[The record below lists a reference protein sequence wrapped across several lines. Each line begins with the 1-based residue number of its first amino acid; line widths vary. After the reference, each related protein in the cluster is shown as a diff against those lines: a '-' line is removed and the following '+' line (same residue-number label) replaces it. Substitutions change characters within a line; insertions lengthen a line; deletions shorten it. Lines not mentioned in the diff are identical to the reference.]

1 MFRVKFYILI
11 VLVSSVCLICFFSK
25 LFLAINTYK
34 TFWLEPPVS
43 LSSNASDPRTCLDV
57 EHTWLCADSV
67 LRDYW
72 SNVGLWQ
79 VINIQNVLVCINM
92 SVYTIHWPYLY
103 QYQCYVCM
111 DIEHKWLVRARIPH
125 NADIISEIIPHN
137 HCNYAPSTTINSV
150 ARQIQDIVHRGHWLR
165 KISFEESFF
174 LAVGWLYLSQTVNVL
189 ILNLS
194 FLSAKQQYV
203 TLCLATYLHTH
214 TFICMHGS
222 KSFYNLSKIRMDSKI
237 YKR

>member
-1 MFRVKFYILI
+1 M
-11 VLVSSVCLICFFSK
+11 
-25 LFLAINTYK
+25 
-34 TFWLEPPVS
+34 
-43 LSSNASDPRTCLDV
+43 DV

-150 ARQIQDIVHRGHWLR
+150 ARQIQDIVHRGHWRR

-174 LAVGWLYLSQTVNVL
+174 LAVGWLYLSQTANVL

-194 FLSAKQQYV
+194 FFASK
-203 TLCLATYLHTH
+203 AT
-214 TFICMHGS
+214 ICNFVFS
-222 KSFYNLSKIRMDSKI
+222 YI
-237 YKR
+237 

>member
-1 MFRVKFYILI
+1 M
-11 VLVSSVCLICFFSK
+11 
-25 LFLAINTYK
+25 
-34 TFWLEPPVS
+34 
-43 LSSNASDPRTCLDV
+43 DV

-150 ARQIQDIVHRGHWLR
+150 ARQIQDIVHRGHWRR

-174 LAVGWLYLSQTVNVL
+174 LAVGWLYLRQTVNVL
-189 ILNLS
+189 TRIT
-194 FLSAKQQYV
+194 YV
-203 TLCLATYLHTH
+203 TKNTYFAEWETTNRSIIKFLAAKNMQGL
-214 TFICMHGS
+214 
-222 KSFYNLSKIRMDSKI
+222 
-237 YKR
+237 